1 MRRDQ
6 ARTPP
11 KPHSA
16 MMAKAAQSSSRV
28 GTGGEETGGGG
39 AEAVEIVSDMAKS

>member
-11 KPHSA
+11 NPHSA
-16 MMAKAAQSSSRV
+16 MMAKAAHSSSRV
-28 GTGGEETGGGG
+28 GTGGEEIGGGG
-39 AEAVEIVSDMAKS
+39 AEAAEIVSDMAKS

>member
-1 MRRDQ
+1 
-6 ARTPP
+6 
-11 KPHSA
+11 
-16 MMAKAAQSSSRV
+16 V